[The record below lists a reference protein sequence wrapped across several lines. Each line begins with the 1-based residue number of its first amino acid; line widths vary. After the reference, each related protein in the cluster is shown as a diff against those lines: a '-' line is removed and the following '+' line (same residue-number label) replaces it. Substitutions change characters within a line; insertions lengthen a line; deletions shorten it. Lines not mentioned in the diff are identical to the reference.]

1 MKVSKVLLILL
12 VLLMFA
18 ACQKQIAENSEALYE
33 FHYENAKDFISRN
46 GMQTSAFYPPLAFL
60 GWREVDKGV
69 VEVYYQSDDDREFNK
84 ALYHHIITF
93 VLLSTDSGPAWK
105 YYNKSYTGVHDTD
118 IY

>member
-33 FHYENAKDFISRN
+33 FPYETAKDFISRN
-46 GMQTSAFYPPLAFL
+46 GMQASNFSPPLSFL
-60 GWREVDKGV
+60 GWKEVDKGI

-84 ALYHHIITF
+84 ALHNHVIIF
-93 VLLSTDSGPAWK
+93 VLLNTDSGPAWK
-105 YYNKSYTGVHDTD
+105 FKSKYYDGVYD
-118 IY
+118 YGF